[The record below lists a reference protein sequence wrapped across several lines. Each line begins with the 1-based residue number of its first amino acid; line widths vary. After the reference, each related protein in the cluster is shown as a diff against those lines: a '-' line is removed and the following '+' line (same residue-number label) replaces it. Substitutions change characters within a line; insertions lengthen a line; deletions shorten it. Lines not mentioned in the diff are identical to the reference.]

1 MRISDLSSDVCS
13 SDLAL
18 SRSLSLKAAQPR
30 YEAFLELVP
39 AHIAQRARTLTG
51 QPLAR
56 ALSLWEKA
64 RDLAASAVPL
74 SLDPQSVVF
83 ELAGLLAALD
93 NSSEPEAARYR
104 SEEHTS
110 ELQAL
115 MRISYI
121 AFCL

>member
-1 MRISDLSSDVCS
+1 MAGAMATIEGKGQAAAAAQT
-13 SDLAL
+13 AL

-83 ELAGLLAALD
+83 EQIGRAHVWTPVTNAHLVCRLLLD
-93 NSSEPEAARYR
+93 KKK
-104 SEEHTS
+104 
-110 ELQAL
+110 
-115 MRISYI
+115 
-121 AFCL
+121 